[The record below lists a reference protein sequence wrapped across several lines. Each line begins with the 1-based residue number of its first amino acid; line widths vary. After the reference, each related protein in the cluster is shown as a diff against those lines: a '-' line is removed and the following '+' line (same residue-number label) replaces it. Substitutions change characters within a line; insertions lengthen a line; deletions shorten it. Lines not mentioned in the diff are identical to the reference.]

1 MTSLL
6 SNAPLVAAFLSFL
19 FAQVAKV
26 FTTWYVEHKWDLSRL
41 VGSGGM
47 PSSHSAFV
55 VGLSTAIGFVR
66 GIDSVEFAISFVFS
80 AIVMYDASGVRQQA
94 GKQANVLNQIIS
106 ELPPEHPVSEVR
118 PLKDALGHTP
128 LQVSRA
134 FERRSRRMRRESK
147 HERVR
152 THQIPARTDLTPRR

>member
-1 MTSLL
+1 MAIFT
-6 SNAPLVAAFLSFL
+6 NAPLLAAILSFV

-26 FTTWYVEHKWDLSRL
+26 FTTWYLDRKWDLTRL

-55 VGLSTAIGFVR
+55 TGLCTAVGFANGTS
-66 GIDSVEFAISFVFS
+66 SVEFAVCFVFS
-80 AIVMYDASGVRQQA
+80 AIVMYDASGVRQHA

-128 LQVSRA
+128 IQVFAGACTGIIVGSISMA
-134 FERRSRRMRRESK
+134 
-147 HERVR
+147 
-152 THQIPARTDLTPRR
+152 TY

>member
-1 MTSLL
+1 MAIFT
-6 SNAPLVAAFLSFL
+6 NAPLLAAILSFV

-26 FTTWYVEHKWDLSRL
+26 FTTWYLDRKWDLTRL

-55 VGLSTAIGFVR
+55 TGLCTAVGFANGTS
-66 GIDSVEFAISFVFS
+66 SVEFAVCFVFS
-80 AIVMYDASGVRQQA
+80 AIVMYDASGVRQHA

-128 LQVSRA
+128 IQVFA
-134 FERRSRRMRRESK
+134 G
-147 HERVR
+147 
-152 THQIPARTDLTPRR
+152 A